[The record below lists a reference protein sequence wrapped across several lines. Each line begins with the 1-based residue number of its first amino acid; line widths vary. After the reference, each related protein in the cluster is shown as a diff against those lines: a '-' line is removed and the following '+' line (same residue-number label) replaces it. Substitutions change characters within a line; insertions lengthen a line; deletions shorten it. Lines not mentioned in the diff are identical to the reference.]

1 MSDPAVVLVI
11 DDDAELRETVRM
23 ILDRDGHRTV
33 GAGDGKEALA
43 MLRGA
48 AVRPSLIL
56 LDLMMPGMNGWE
68 FCEAQRDDP
77 ELREIPVV
85 GFTAG
90 RDATRHPPNLAE
102 VLLKPMRLEEL
113 VTVVRRYVRR
123 PTA

>member
-1 MSDPAVVLVI
+1 MSSPAVIMVI

-33 GAGDGKEALA
+33 GAADGAEALQL
-43 MLRGA
+43 LRGTS
-48 AVRPSLIL
+48 VRPSLIL

-68 FCEAQRDDP
+68 FCEEKQRDP
-77 ELREIPVV
+77 EIQGIPVI

-90 RDATRHPPNLAE
+90 RDSARHPPDLTE

-113 VTVVRRYVRR
+113 LAVVRRHVRSV
-123 PTA
+123 PA